1 MTPDFVTSHLAGLLL
16 ATTGHAAAGGGVT
29 TWQIVLIGIGVPLVL
44 IAVGVLL
51 RWAWVGRRSASS
63 PTS

>member
-16 ATTGHAAAGGGVT
+16 ATTGHAGGGVT
-29 TWQIVLIGIGVPLVL
+29 TWQIVLIGIGVPLAL
-44 IAVGVLL
+44 IAVAVLV